1 MDLAAVAGQIEVNV
15 KWQQGRIR
23 RVELCSSRPQRL
35 TELFCHKP
43 LSAVVQMIPML
54 FSLCATAQQVAA
66 LRAAES
72 ALGLQVASIVERARD
87 RLIQAETVRELGLKL
102 FSDWLLDELG
112 IKVRLIQGC
121 NALNRCLLWAMKL
134 NPPLPPVSETT
145 VENEVLPE
153 LHEVFKL
160 TDVAALTTDTIL
172 ERFLLQDV
180 IEQLVSLDKVEI
192 RPGAAALDL
201 DDSRLRQQVIGA
213 LAAED
218 AKAFCS
224 QPSIEGLCYE
234 TSVLASVASDLGEQ
248 SGQGNELASASGFIR
263 SRLQMLISHFL
274 QLLNGSEVSSAQP
287 KFEETGVSLVNAA
300 RGALLHRLSLDDSDP
315 AQACITDYKIVA
327 PTEWNFHPR
336 GTLVQMLEGVT
347 VEQAQ
352 LPQLVAYLIKLI
364 DPCVG
369 WTLKL
374 ETCDA

>member
-23 RVELCSSRPQRL
+23 CVELCSSRPQRL

-72 ALGLQVASIVERARD
+72 ALGLQVEPIVERARD

-121 NALNRCLLWAMKL
+121 NALNRCLQWAMKL

-145 VENEVLPE
+145 VENDVLSE

-160 TDVAALTTDTIL
+160 TDVAALTTDAIL

-192 RPGAAALDL
+192 KPGAAALDL
-201 DDSRLRQQVIGA
+201 DDSRLRQQVISA

-218 AKAFCS
+218 AKAFCA
-224 QPSIEGLCYE
+224 QPSIDGRCYE
-234 TSVLASVASDLGEQ
+234 TSVLTPVASGLGEQ

-287 KFEETGVSLVNAA
+287 QFEETGVSLVNAA
-300 RGALLHRLSLDDSDP
+300 RGALLHRLSLDSSDP

-336 GTLVQMLEGVT
+336 GTLVQMLEGVM

-352 LPQLVAYLIKLI
+352 LPQLVACLIKLI